1 MWFLVNPT
9 RQITPR
15 TIQVGRTQEFTA
27 PVSKVPPAPFWN
39 KQAIWMIYSHWV
51 VGTFDWVVGTFD
63 CVVGIV
69 NNLLNRNLPFLN
81 VFGYSYCFSASAP
94 FCSFAYTTPACI
106 PIDNRGKRPVCRVV
120 TGLWSGRV
128 CRNSFATKLRKLWA
142 SPHSSTAK
150 VPKLCGSNDIDILET
165 ESSLETALLSGI
177 LCWQLCVCHLLTME
191 PIGIKVRFFTLQAVL
206 DRNYAKVGYT
216 SCQTK

>member
-1 MWFLVNPT
+1 MWFQVNPT

-106 PIDNRGKRPVCRVV
+106 PINNVSRHPVCRVV
-120 TGLWSGRV
+120 TGLHQGWFHRLSCGHSDAIHIFLCSGKG
-128 CRNSFATKLRKLWA
+128 NKLTVVR
-142 SPHSSTAK
+142 
-150 VPKLCGSNDIDILET
+150 GG
-165 ESSLETALLSGI
+165 ALL
-177 LCWQLCVCHLLTME
+177 
-191 PIGIKVRFFTLQAVL
+191 FFH
-206 DRNYAKVGYT
+206 YADTNGLHELYITT
-216 SCQTK
+216 SCPTAWSLFLLQVIEMLIPGQNFFRKNW